1 MLVAVILALAAAGL
15 LFIIVRGMQ
24 PEEAPHTSE
33 PLQSTGGH
41 PIESGGD
48 SFAPPEKESAAPK
61 PESSLPETAPPE
73 SAPAPSVPSESAP
86 SKAAVGQGDWNLL
99 LVNQSHLLPDFFDIT
114 LKKVQN
120 TYRMDERAAP
130 FMEEMLAAARA
141 DGVQLL
147 ICSGYRSVE
156 KQKELFAA
164 KVQEYRSAGLSEEKA
179 KEKTATMIAVPG
191 TSEHHTGLAADIVT
205 PSYQNLDSGFEDT
218 AAFRWLDAHAY
229 EYGFILRFPK
239 GRQDITGVI
248 YEPWHYRYVG
258 AKHAAI
264 IKERDITLEEYLSES

>member
-1 MLVAVILALAAAGL
+1 MLLAVILALAAAGL
-15 LFIIVRGMQ
+15 TFIIVRGMQ
-24 PEEAPHTSE
+24 PEEAPHASE

-41 PIESGGD
+41 PPELEGES
-48 SFAPPEKESAAPK
+48 SAPPEKESAAPK
-61 PESSLPETAPPE
+61 PESSRPE
-73 SAPAPSVPSESAP
+73 STPHEAEI
-86 SKAAVGQGDWNLL
+86 GQSGWNLL

-130 FMEEMLAAARA
+130 FMEEMLAAAKA

-156 KQKELFAA
+156 KQQELFAA
-164 KVQEYRSAGLSEEKA
+164 KVQEYRNAGLSEEKA

-218 AAFRWLDAHAY
+218 DAFRWLDAHAH

-258 AKHAAI
+258 AEHAAK
-264 IKERDITLEEYLSES
+264 IKERDITLEEYLSENG